1 MKILNCTKFSS
12 KLVLVE
18 LLKHEVTAETKSKKK
33 KRSNVLVFQ
42 KQDSSIEVSD

>member
-33 KRSNVLVFQ
+33 KE
-42 KQDSSIEVSD
+42 I